1 MRCPESGFER
11 SIRGISEQ
19 NVEGMQFLISEY
31 CSIVGLD
38 RINIVV
44 GSGRVCFLYFVFG
57 KRDLD
62 GKVELERWIW
72 VGVDG

>member
-11 SIRGISEQ
+11 SIRGIPEH

-31 CSIVGLD
+31 CSIVDLD
-38 RINIVV
+38 RTNIVV
-44 GSGRVCFLYFVFG
+44 GASRVCFHYFVFG

-62 GKVELERWIW
+62 GKVES
-72 VGVDG
+72 